1 MVNLDNYP
9 MIQAV
14 NPQRIKSYSEDELSN
29 LAAEI
34 RRFLITELS
43 KYGGHVAPNLGVVE
57 LTIALFRKF
66 DSPTDTFFWDI
77 GHQSYVHKILTG
89 RAAQFDT
96 LRQYNGL
103 SGFITREESE
113 HDVWEAGHASTSLS
127 GAAGLSISHALT
139 KEQRHVISIIGDGA
153 LGGGMALEA
162 LNHIGDLQLPHII
175 VLNDNA
181 MSISKNVGALHTHI
195 TDLRLNP
202 KYLKVKSGTKFVLS
216 RTLLVGGSL
225 THVLKQM
232 RDSVKTFMLRHT
244 DNNFFSNMR
253 INYIG
258 PIDGHNVQQL
268 ENAFDYAKTFKT
280 PTLIHIITN
289 KGKGY
294 EPAETDEKGSW
305 HGIGPYSIVAGQKLK
320 NKATHDR
327 QWSSVVSE
335 TIERLAAKD
344 NAIIAITP
352 AMVKGSK
359 LTHFGE
365 KFPDRLYDVGIAE
378 AHAMTL
384 AAGAAIGQQLK
395 PFLAV
400 YSTFL
405 QRAYDQLLHDIAR
418 QDLPVV
424 IGVDRCGFAGGDGST
439 HHGVYDI
446 AFLRMIPNIIIAM
459 GRDDIETQHLL
470 YSAFY
475 EYKQAVAIRYPRGY
489 SPLRYVG
496 SFKHIPLGSWEM
508 LVRAKVNDYVILT
521 FGAQIETAFE
531 VQRHFTAQDNVS
543 IVNAR
548 FIKPLDETM
557 LHTLFAE
564 YKYII
569 TLEEGTLNGGFGSAV
584 LAFAA
589 THRYYVTSVYPYGLD
604 DVFYPHGDVKT
615 LRALARIDAATIIKQ
630 IEEREY
636 ERRTKTRPIAH
647 RGALLHESEQGTSG
661 D

>member
-1 MVNLDNYP
+1 
-9 MIQAV
+9 MIQSV
-14 NPQRIKSYSEDELSN
+14 NPQRVKAYTEDELN
-29 LAAEI
+29 DLAGEI
-34 RRFLITELS
+34 RQFLITELS

-66 DSPTDTFFWDI
+66 NSPVDSFFWDI
-77 GHQSYVHKILTG
+77 GHQTYVHKILTG

-96 LRQYNGL
+96 LRQYDGL
-103 SGFITREESE
+103 SGFITRTESE

-127 GAAGLSISHALT
+127 GAVGMSIEHALK
-139 KEQRHVISIIGDGA
+139 KERRHVVSIIGDGA

-162 LNHIGDLQLPHII
+162 LNHIGHLQLPHII

-202 KYLKVKSGTKFVLS
+202 KYLKVKSRTKFVLS
-216 RTLLVGGSL
+216 RTVLVGGSL

-232 RDSVKTFMLRHT
+232 RDSVKAFVLRHT

-258 PIDGHNVQQL
+258 PIDGHNMQQL
-268 ENAFDYAKTFKT
+268 ESAFDYAKTFKT

-305 HGIGPYSIVAGQKLK
+305 HGIGPYSIAAGQKLK
-320 NKATHDR
+320 NKATHER

-335 TIERLAAKD
+335 TVERLAAKD
-344 NAIIAITP
+344 PTIIAITP
-352 AMVKGSK
+352 AMIKGSK
-359 LTHFGE
+359 LTHFAA
-365 KFPDRLYDVGIAE
+365 KFPDRIFDVGIAE
-378 AHAMTL
+378 SHATTL
-384 AAGAAIGQQLK
+384 AGGAAIGRTLK
-395 PFLAV
+395 PFLAI

-405 QRAYDQLLHDIAR
+405 QRAYDQILHDIAR

-424 IGVDRCGFAGGDGST
+424 IGVDRCGFAGGDGAT

-446 AFLRMIPNIIIAM
+446 AFLRTIPNVVIAM
-459 GRDDIETQHLL
+459 GRDDVETQHLL
-470 YSAFY
+470 HSAFY
-475 EYKQAVAIRYPRGY
+475 EYQRPVAIRYPRGY
-489 SPLRYVG
+489 SRLRYVG

-508 LVRAKVNDYVILT
+508 LAQGNVSDYVILT
-521 FGAQIETAFE
+521 FGPQIETALE
-531 VQRHFTAQDNVS
+531 VQRHFQAQGNVS
-543 IVNAR
+543 VVNAR
-548 FIKPLDETM
+548 FIKPLDASM
-557 LHTLFAE
+557 LHTLFAA
-564 YKYII
+564 YKYVI
-569 TLEEGTLNGGFGSAV
+569 TLEEGTLNGGFGAAV
-584 LAFAA
+584 LSFAA
-589 THRYYVTSVYPYGLD
+589 THRYTTPIYTYGLD

-615 LRALARIDAATIIKQ
+615 LRSLAGIDAATIIKQ
-630 IEEREY
+630 IEELED
-636 ERRTKTRPIAH
+636 EKRTKTRPIAH
-647 RGALLHESEQGTSG
+647 RGTLLHESEQGTGS